1 MRVWGLRPQRVRA
14 APGLVCLP
22 GLLWGGG
29 SAVMGYALL
38 SHPTRLGV
46 GGGLVGFED
55 AFGAGGVFGEFVW
68 GADGAGG

>member
-1 MRVWGLRPQRVRA
+1 
-14 APGLVCLP
+14 
-22 GLLWGGG
+22 
-29 SAVMGYALL
+29 MGYALL

-68 GADGAGG
+68 GADGAGGGRAGGVGGGMAGPQVPEGWAAKG